1 MSAGGSWKDL
11 FLAAEEGD
19 FTKARYHLELGVDP
33 NFQHPEYFTA
43 PLFAAIKHGHLDM
56 VKILIDEG
64 KADPALVE
72 ELTDDSAVDVA
83 LACREFAILD
93 YLNTQL
99 PIRERWSP
107 HYVLV
112 TTTGTGHNLETG
124 KEICRR
130 FLGKGHRVLLVC
142 NISSIYNN
150 RDELESV
157 IDSIQKELRS
167 DTNNPHVNCIVG
179 SLETVKGTRA
189 LAAKIR
195 KRLPLLNTLIHN
207 AVLWATRSDRNEDG
221 LERSFMVNCMAR
233 KILTNELMPLLNQND
248 DSRIL
253 YFLPDNSAATL
264 YTPDLNAT
272 PFGNDFHWYRTISR
286 TTGCSSISFLSA
298 VREASDTSVA
308 VSLVQAGR
316 ISHALST
323 ATSSTWLVYLMSWL
337 FYLQGLVLWIDD
349 NPVKLVT
356 ATEPFLLAESGEFES
371 LNGKTFHAQSGLTT
385 ETIEVDTRSVL
396 LSRATLE
403 EWEKWMADFLSR
415 SSKS

>member
-1 MSAGGSWKDL
+1 M
-11 FLAAEEGD
+11 
-19 FTKARYHLELGVDP
+19 
-33 NFQHPEYFTA
+33 
-43 PLFAAIKHGHLDM
+43 
-56 VKILIDEG
+56 
-64 KADPALVE
+64 
-72 ELTDDSAVDVA
+72 
-83 LACREFAILD
+83 
-93 YLNTQL
+93 
-99 PIRERWSP
+99 
-107 HYVLV
+107 
-112 TTTGTGHNLETG
+112 
-124 KEICRR
+124 
-130 FLGKGHRVLLVC
+130 LLVC

-157 IDSIQKELRS
+157 VDSIQKELRS

-179 SLETVKGTRA
+179 SLETIKGTRA

-272 PFGNDFHWYRTISR
+272 PFGNDFHWYRTIFR
-286 TTGCSSISFLSA
+286 TAGCSSISFLSA

-316 ISHALST
+316 ISQALST

-356 ATEPFLLAESGEFES
+356 ATESFLLAESGEFES

-415 SSKS
+415 SPKS

>member
-11 FLAAEEGD
+11 FLAAEEGEI
-19 FTKARYHLELGVDP
+19 TKARYHLELGVDP

-43 PLFAAIKHGHLDM
+43 PLFEAIKHGHLDL
-56 VKILIDEG
+56 VKILIEEG

-99 PIRERWSP
+99 PPGERWSP
-107 HYVLV
+107 HHVLV
-112 TTTGTGHNLETG
+112 TTTGTGRNLEIG

-130 FLGKGHRVLLVC
+130 LLGKGHRVLLVC
-142 NISSIYNN
+142 NSIDGNH
-150 RDELESV
+150 DESV
-157 IDSIQKELRS
+157 VDSIQKELRS
-167 DTNNPHVNCIVG
+167 DTKNPHADCIVG
-179 SLETVKGTRA
+179 RLETVKGAMA
-189 LAAKIR
+189 LVAKIR

-207 AVLWATRSDRNEDG
+207 AVLWATESNRNEDG

-233 KILTNELMPLLNQND
+233 QILTNGLMPLLKQTD
-248 DSRIL
+248 HSRIL
-253 YFLPDNSAATL
+253 YFLPDNNRTAIFD
-264 YTPDLNAT
+264 TPNLNAT
-272 PFGNDFHWYRTISR
+272 PFGKDFHWYRTFSR
-286 TTGCSSISFLSA
+286 TAGCSTLSFLTA
-298 VREASDTSVA
+298 VREARDTSVA

-316 ISHALST
+316 ISDALPT
-323 ATSSTWLVYLMSWL
+323 TRWATSSMWRAYLLSWI
-337 FYLQGLVLWIDD
+337 FYLLDLVLWIDD

-356 ATEPFLLAESGEFES
+356 AAEPFLLAETGESDS
-371 LNGKTFHAQSGLTT
+371 LNGRIFHAQSGLTT
-385 ETIEVDTRSVL
+385 ETIDANTRSVL

-403 EWEKWMADFLSR
+403 EWEQWMADFLSR